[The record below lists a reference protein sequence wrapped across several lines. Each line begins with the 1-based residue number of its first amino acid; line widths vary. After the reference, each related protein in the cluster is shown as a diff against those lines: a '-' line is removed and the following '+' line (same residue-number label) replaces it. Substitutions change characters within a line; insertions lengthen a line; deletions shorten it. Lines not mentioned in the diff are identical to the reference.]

1 MMSLVQDS
9 EYFNSMVWIKE
20 NDPSD
25 LELHFSV
32 EEDHFGEVC
41 LFFIIGPDVT
51 YPSGFL
57 ASITSV

>member
-1 MMSLVQDS
+1 MCVQDS

-32 EEDHFGEVC
+32 EEDHFGEVRVHHVFS
-41 LFFIIGPDVT
+41 FF
-51 YPSGFL
+51 FL
-57 ASITSV
+57 KGGGCRQ